1 MAEEN
6 QSDQTTEPN
15 EAASP
20 GQTAVND
27 TESSEIEEV
36 AQGETSSRSELI
48 QALQEAKQQAA
59 ENLDKFMRA
68 QAEMENVRR
77 RSSRDLENARQYGI
91 EPLVKELIPI
101 RDSLERGLEA
111 AAEHQASEEIEAMRE
126 GIRLTLSML
135 QSLFEKFQVVQLD
148 PQGEPF
154 DPQAHEA
161 MTMLTTDAVPDGHVV
176 EVLEKGYQLHD
187 RVLRAAMV
195 VVAKAPSSK

>member
-1 MAEEN
+1 MAEEK
-6 QSDQTTEPN
+6 QSE
-15 EAASP
+15 
-20 GQTAVND
+20 QTAESND
-27 TESSEIEEV
+27 MPVSEPAPANDSATGNIEGSAHTEEIS
-36 AQGETSSRSELI
+36 TSELR
-48 QALQEAKQQAA
+48 QALQAAEQQAA

-68 QAEMENVRR
+68 QAEMENIRR

-91 EPLVKELIPI
+91 EPLMRELIPI

-111 AAEHQASEEIEAMRE
+111 AAEHQASEEIDAMRE

-148 PQGEPF
+148 PQGELF
-154 DPQAHEA
+154 DPRAHEA

-176 EVLEKGYQLHD
+176 EVLEKGYQLHE

-195 VVAKAPSSK
+195 VVAKAPSNS